1 MDRLGPAIH
10 PSECAFRPILPVT
23 KGPVRGKLIPIAQP
37 ASEPLGEITKLL
49 YSNLVERKLDVL
61 IASLECGWSRFD
73 SASDDC
79 ILPFSSRELIYRGM
93 EHNDNSSIDT
103 MRIEYGRD
111 DYQDMTCLNN
121 LDPEKENVL
130 TKQIW
135 TQHVNGMS
143 MPKSIFL
150 RQEPEDLDKIYS
162 LKSHRFSDTTSFASD
177 VKRSFRPALSA
188 LVGSDRV
195 CDSFAND
202 TDRMLSIKPSFD
214 VNLHVMC
221 PSSPSPTHDDYDDG
235 AVGHAAYMEA
245 MVENS
250 ARHNIIWLDPVFDP
264 LHQLLPPRNE
274 STLKERLL
282 SLNEMCSARSISA
295 ILRLP
300 GRFGETHDLSFRL
313 LPPPTSH
320 KLEYFSA
327 IWKDFEESVSRECS
341 LESLLAIYE
350 TRVDA
355 RPTRPRKIC
364 FDADI
369 EIPTFVLND
378 DDSTLGR
385 NTTINGLL
393 DLNLPS
399 FYEMCSSVRPTT
411 SVTSGS
417 SFGANQ
423 KNFVESF
430 ARVSNM
436 ITLKNLVKS
445 SNLTSLFLPQTIVVE
460 NRLTVD
466 KLMEPKPTSTVLLSA
481 IRSLVRN
488 DDQDYDAR
496 DIQLLQEQCSNYP
509 VASWFLNE
517 RSDSTIA
524 SDDDLLIMRQM
535 FCEEARAK
543 STDEGYRCLL
553 LTGCSSKRNARGIYS
568 YRGFLTNQIV
578 DHQVFQRRYST
589 IVHMNKR
596 QRNSTNEAFF
606 TTMVLRVFV
615 DAFARYKI
623 SKSNGR
629 SAPFSVKLKTQRHGQ
644 LQLVVSRANE
654 KKLSSDMIG
663 FTANIDRID
672 ELSLM
677 HTLEED
683 TADSDEVCHA
693 VEALGK
699 SSLKIRGE
707 LLHLLTKA
715 RELDDEKKTYLADTV
730 VNRSFGDADAGFD
743 TVQTIAVD
751 LTVPDDHHRVKKRK
765 SGSDPSLLDEQD
777 EKKKSKKKRKKDKKK
792 KEKKKRKKEER
803 KRKRQDDSALE
814 EESISCKANIRITP
828 REEEQQQ
835 QSQQLSTMT
844 SNKNVTRV
852 AVPSVPIGM
861 TPIVRTKKL
870 ESLKKLPESQS
881 EHLGQSVKEGTV
893 YRPASSVETSPDS
906 VADYHNDLTQLHHPN
921 LADTGTDRNN
931 VMNTLH
937 NHDVDKPRDSNM
949 PTNNCTEAEQLM
961 DTDMDHHLGEEEL
974 YNECNDSSNS
984 SIDSL
989 TDAPCHALL
998 SQMHLLTSES
1008 FLETFSEVVAELAS
1022 GRWMNTLTESEKK
1035 NSGILVSSATAR
1047 GGAEIVVL
1055 DCPLLDITG
1064 VDIELSDDSAIIVQC
1079 ISTWAARGTSN
1090 NNPPNGRAVTTASA
1104 QQQQQQQGA
1113 RAFIR
1118 RLVLLAASGRYST
1131 IHVILCIDVEMS
1143 SLLTNEIVT
1152 LQNAMIMQ
1160 SGCPAE
1166 HVTFEYVGPRTLSA
1180 SIAVRLISSCASSTD
1195 SSDCLNDIA
1204 NDYVVQE
1211 SVRFLITL
1219 IPTMTVH
1226 MAIRC
1231 MSKANNSLFALFH
1244 LAMNTPRDIFSTKM
1258 DGILSKYSS
1267 DQLWTALNVDISH
1280 AY

>member
-10 PSECAFRPILPVT
+10 PSECAFRPISPVT
-23 KGPVRGKLIPIAQP
+23 RGPVRGKLIPIAV
-37 ASEPLGEITKLL
+37 SEPLGEITKL
-49 YSNLVERKLDVL
+49 YSNLVERKLDVV
-61 IASLECGWSRFD
+61 IASLECGGSRFD
-73 SASDDC
+73 SSSDD
-79 ILPFSSRELIYRGM
+79 ISLPFSSRELIYRGI
-93 EHNDNSSIDT
+93 EHNDNSFIDT

-111 DYQDMTCLNN
+111 DHQDMTSCLNN

-130 TKQIW
+130 ITKQIW

-177 VKRSFRPALSA
+177 VKRSFGPALGA
-188 LVGSDRV
+188 FVGSSDRV

-202 TDRMLSIKPSFD
+202 TAERMLSIKPYFD
-214 VNLHVMC
+214 VNLQVMC
-221 PSSPSPTHDDYDDG
+221 PSSPSPTHDDYDDS
-235 AVGHAAYMEA
+235 AVGHVAYMDA
-245 MVENS
+245 TVENS

-264 LHQLLPPRNE
+264 LHQLPPPRNE
-274 STLKERLL
+274 STLKERLM

-300 GRFGETHDLSFRL
+300 GRFEETHDLSFRL
-313 LPPPTSH
+313 PPQTSH

-327 IWKDFEESVSRECS
+327 IWKNFEESVSWECS

-355 RPTRPRKIC
+355 QPTQPRKIC

-369 EIPTFVLND
+369 EIPTFVPND
-378 DDSTLGR
+378 DYSTLGRR

-393 DLNLPS
+393 NLSLPS

-466 KLMEPKPTSTVLLSA
+466 KLTEPKPTSTVLLSA

-488 DDQDYDAR
+488 DDQDNDAR

-543 STDEGYRCLL
+543 STDEGYLCLL

-589 IVHMNKR
+589 IVHMNKLK
-596 QRNSTNEAFF
+596 RNSTNEAFF

-672 ELSLM
+672 ELSLR

-751 LTVPDDHHRVKKRK
+751 LTVPDDHNRVKKRK

-777 EKKKSKKKRKKDKKK
+777 ENKKSKKKRKKDKKK

-814 EESISCKANIRITP
+814 EESISRKATIRITP

-844 SNKNVTRV
+844 SSKNVTRV

-881 EHLGQSVKEGTV
+881 EHLGQSVKEGMV

-906 VADYHNDLTQLHHPN
+906 VADYYNDLTQLHHPN

-937 NHDVDKPRDSNM
+937 NHNVDKPRDSNM
-949 PTNNCTEAEQLM
+949 PTNNCTEFEQLM
-961 DTDMDHHLGEEEL
+961 DIDMDHHLGEEQL
-974 YNECNDSSNS
+974 CNECNDSSNS

-989 TDAPCHALL
+989 TDAPSHALL
-998 SQMHLLTSES
+998 SQMHLLTSEN

-1022 GRWMNTLTESEKK
+1022 GRWMNTFTESEKK
-1035 NSGILVSSATAR
+1035 NSGILVSIATAR

-1064 VDIELSDDSAIIVQC
+1064 VDIELSDDSAIIVQYL
-1079 ISTWAARGTSN
+1079 STWAARGTSN
-1090 NNPPNGRAVTTASA
+1090 NKPPNGRAVTTASA
-1104 QQQQQQQGA
+1104 QQQQQQGA

-1195 SSDCLNDIA
+1195 SSDCLNDIS
-1204 NDYVVQE
+1204 NDCVIQE

-1244 LAMNTPRDIFSTKM
+1244 LAMNTPRDIFPTKM